1 MAMAAQD
8 PTAPAMTKA
17 DVADR
22 GQGRVALLPLQ
33 LVAEAEASV
42 SVPCTLVWRTCGV
55 PVEHLST
62 TPSGKSHEVTLVP
75 ALGQPG
81 VSEGMAELVGVDRAK
96 PGLPAPAL
104 HHLKHPGVRQASL
117 LAQPQ
122 PGQPCI
128 GSAGTFPQVTVY
140 RLAILGAEW
149 AGPRSGA
156 FADDAGDVLIEV
168 DVLLGTSAPPT
179 RPGACRCR

>member
-42 SVPCTLVWRTCGV
+42 SVPCTLVCRTCGV

-96 PGLPAPAL
+96 PGLLAPAL
-104 HHLKHPGVRQASL
+104 HHLKHPGVRQVPSCPATARATLHRVGGHVPESNGLSIGHSWRRMGRPSVGSL
-117 LAQPQ
+117 
-122 PGQPCI
+122 CRRRRR
-128 GSAGTFPQVTVY
+128 
-140 RLAILGAEW
+140 RLD
-149 AGPRSGA
+149 RSRCP
-156 FADDAGDVLIEV
+156 
-168 DVLLGTSAPPT
+168 LGTSAPPT